1 MISPN
6 PSELADPG
14 GSGRH
19 APNAPT
25 PPCIEFRDVSYARDG
40 QLIIDRLS
48 FRSTER
54 RIGVVGLN
62 GSGKTTL
69 ARLVCGLIKP
79 TGGEVLINGSD
90 VAKDRRAALGLVG
103 IVFQNPD
110 HQIIFPTV
118 QEELSFGLTQ
128 AGLTQQ
134 DAADRALEVL
144 GEFGRR
150 DWAGRAVQ
158 ALSQGQRHLVCIMAV
173 MAMGPSLI
181 VLDEPFSG
189 PDVPTVRQLHRQ
201 LNKLRVS
208 QLLITHDLQY
218 LNEFGRIIWL
228 DRGRIRRDG
237 PPEAVLREF
246 SAEIDKLSELDALSG
261 FTDQHPVPQAAPDA

>member
-1 MISPN
+1 MISLN
-6 PSELADPG
+6 PSEMADPEMP
-14 GSGRH
+14 GRP
-19 APNAPT
+19 ASDAST
-25 PPCIEFRDVSYARDG
+25 PPCIEFRDVSYVRDG
-40 QLIIDRLS
+40 QLIVDRLS

-79 TGGEVLINGSD
+79 TGGEVLINGSN

-128 AGLTQQ
+128 SGLTQQ
-134 DAADRALEVL
+134 EAADRALEVL
-144 GEFGRR
+144 EEFGRR
-150 DWAGRAVQ
+150 SWAGRAIQ
-158 ALSQGQRHLVCIMAV
+158 TLSQGQRHLVCIMAV
-173 MAMGPSLI
+173 MAMRPSLI

-201 LNKLRVS
+201 LNELPVS

-218 LNEFGRIIWL
+218 LDRFERIIWL
-228 DRGRIRRDG
+228 NRGRIRRNG
-237 PPEAVLREF
+237 PPAAVLSEF
-246 SAEIDKLSELDALSG
+246 SAEIDKLSGLDALAG
-261 FTDQHPVPQAAPDA
+261 FTDQHPVPQTAPGD

>member
-1 MISPN
+1 MISLN
-6 PSELADPG
+6 PSEMADPKLPG
-14 GSGRH
+14 QP
-19 APNAPT
+19 AADTPT
-25 PPCIEFRDVSYARDG
+25 PPCIEFRDVSYVRDG
-40 QLIIDRLS
+40 QLIVDRLS

-69 ARLVCGLIKP
+69 ARLTCGLIKP
-79 TGGEVLINGSD
+79 TDGEVLINGSN

-118 QEELSFGLTQ
+118 QEEIAFGLTQ
-128 AGLTQQ
+128 TGLPKA
-134 DAADRALEVL
+134 DANGRALEVL

-150 DWAGRAVQ
+150 DWAERAVQ
-158 ALSQGQRHLVCIMAV
+158 TLSQGQRHLVCIMAV
-173 MAMGPSLI
+173 MAMRPSLM

-201 LNKLRVS
+201 LNELRVS

-218 LNEFGRIIWL
+218 LDGFERIIWM
-228 DRGRIRRDG
+228 DRGCVRRDG

-246 SAEIDKLSELDALSG
+246 SAEIDKLGELDAFAG
-261 FTDQHPVPQAAPDA
+261 FTDQDPVPPAAAAT

>member
-6 PSELADPG
+6 PSEMADPRP
-14 GSGRH
+14 SGRQT
-19 APNAPT
+19 PNAPT

-40 QLIIDRLS
+40 QLIVDRLS

-79 TGGEVLINGSD
+79 TGGEVLLNGSN
-90 VAKDRRAALGLVG
+90 VAKDRKTALGVVG

-134 DAADRALEVL
+134 DAADRALGVL
-144 GEFGRR
+144 EEFGRR
-150 DWAGRAVQ
+150 GWAGRAVQ
-158 ALSQGQRHLVCIMAV
+158 TLSQGQRHLVCIMAV
-173 MAMGPSLI
+173 MAMRPSLI

-201 LNKLRVS
+201 LNELRVS

-218 LNEFGRIIWL
+218 LDEFERIFWM

-246 SAEIDKLSELDALSG
+246 SAEIDKLSELDALAG
-261 FTDQHPVPQAAPDA
+261 FTDQHPLPSAAGDT

>member
-1 MISPN
+1 M
-6 PSELADPG
+6 ADPQL
-14 GSGRH
+14 SGLP

-25 PPCIEFRDVSYARDG
+25 PPCIEFRDVSFVRDG
-40 QLIIDRLS
+40 QLIVDGLS
-48 FRSTER
+48 FRSAER

-69 ARLVCGLIKP
+69 ARLVCGLIRP
-79 TGGEVLINGSD
+79 TGGEVLINGSN
-90 VAKDRRAALGLVG
+90 VAKDRRTALGLVG

-134 DAADRALEVL
+134 DAADRAVEVL
-144 GEFGRR
+144 EEFGRR
-150 DWAGRAVQ
+150 GWAGRAVHS
-158 ALSQGQRHLVCIMAV
+158 LSQGQRHLVCIMAV
-173 MAMGPSLI
+173 MAMRPSLI

-201 LNKLRVS
+201 LNALQVS

-218 LNEFGRIIWL
+218 LDEFERIIWL

-237 PPEAVLREF
+237 RPDAVLREF
-246 SAEIDKLSELDALSG
+246 SAEIDKLSELDALAG
-261 FTDQHPVPQAAPDA
+261 FTDQHPVPSAAPDA